1 MASAAE
7 RLPPDWEAVE
17 DGQGRTYYWNTLT
30 DETSW
35 VVPEVVKAKASVAE
49 SYVSN
54 AAGGGGGGGSPGGS
68 GGAVEQELA
77 ALRGSS
83 VASLT
88 SKFGNASIEKEAA
101 TPPSKSTDATAEI
114 ASSKS
119 KAMSV
124 SAISKYKEAKAAE
137 EAAKQGGGGGGGGGG
152 RPAPPSKVNIYE

>member
-54 AAGGGGGGGSPGGS
+54 AAGGGGGGSPGGS

-137 EAAKQGGGGGGGGGG
+137 EAAKQGGGGGG
-152 RPAPPSKVNIYE
+152 RPAPPPKVNIYE

>member
-1 MASAAE
+1 MMASSAE

-54 AAGGGGGGGSPGGS
+54 AAGGGGGGSPGGS

-137 EAAKQGGGGGGGGGG
+137 EAAKQGGGGGG
-152 RPAPPSKVNIYE
+152 RPAPPPKVNIYE